1 VRADAQ
7 GRGLIVRASP
17 LLASLSVLALAA
29 LVLGLLF
36 GRAELL
42 FAAIPPV
49 VALLSARRPGRAA
62 AIEITADVSATR
74 LVEGD
79 EIDIV
84 LTVTSADAAPSLE
97 IFVALPPTFAFVDG
111 KLHLATSLGAG
122 GSHEWKLRVRST
134 RRGRCELGPF
144 HVRLSDDAGL
154 AMDEALVGAAL
165 TIETYPRIPRVR
177 RLPRPARMR
186 STFGNYVA
194 RQRGSGLEP
203 AEIRAFVSGD
213 SARRINWPVSLRLGR
228 LYTTDF
234 HQERNADVVIL
245 LDTLAE
251 TGAPPHSS
259 LDASVQAVAALASAY
274 IARKDRVGLV
284 EFGGYLRWV
293 KPATGRR
300 QLDTLLQA
308 AAPVTQLFTPMA
320 RTLDYVPA
328 AALPRQA
335 LIVAVSPVVD
345 ERFTRVVADLVGRGY
360 DLMLLAVSPIE
371 LTRRAM
377 PDTQLSDVACELWR
391 LERDE
396 RLGQLRRSGIV
407 VTEWRPDEPLDGALA
422 ALAERVPARANA

>member
-1 VRADAQ
+1 MRPA
-7 GRGLIVRASP
+7 P
-17 LLASLSVLALAA
+17 LVASLSLLTLATL
-29 LVLGLLF
+29 LLGLLF

-42 FAAIPPV
+42 FVAIPLV
-49 VALLSARRPGRAA
+49 VALLSARRPAA
-62 AIEITADVSATR
+62 AAGIAIAVEVSATR
-74 LVEGD
+74 VVEGD
-79 EIDIV
+79 DIDIS

-97 IFVALPPTFAFVDG
+97 ILVALPPTFAFVDG
-111 KLHLATSLGAG
+111 KPHLAASLAAG
-122 GSHEWKLRVRST
+122 GSHAWKLRVRST

-144 HVRLSDDAGL
+144 NVRLADDAGL
-154 AMDEALVGAAL
+154 VLDEALVGPAIA
-165 TIETYPRIPRVR
+165 IETYPRIPRVR
-177 RLPRPARMR
+177 RLPRPARLR

-194 RQRGSGLEP
+194 RQQGSGLEP
-203 AEIRAFVSGD
+203 AEIRAFVPGD

-228 LYTTDF
+228 LYTTQF

-245 LDTLAE
+245 LDTLSE
-251 TGAPPHSS
+251 TGAPPNSS

-284 EFGGYLRWV
+284 EFGGYLRWL

-300 QLDTLLQA
+300 QLDMLLQA
-308 AAPVTQLFTPMA
+308 AAPATQLFTPMA

-335 LIVAVSPVVD
+335 MIVAVSPVID

-360 DLMLLAVSPIE
+360 DVMLLAVSPIE

-377 PDTQLSDVACELWR
+377 EESPVSDVACALWR

-396 RLGQLRRSGIV
+396 QMRQLRRTGIAV
-407 VTEWRPDEPLDGALA
+407 AEWRPDEPLDGALA
-422 ALAERVPARANA
+422 ALARRAPARAVA